1 MIDEK
6 NWLIRTR
13 AKQILGPVSKK
24 KIIEFVE
31 KGSLAPEDE
40 ITRGNGYWIN
50 VKERELL
57 DKYLYG
63 DVPMEFNPI
72 NEAKAVLINLNKNG
86 RTSSIG
92 PTISNQVKAPKDNNK
107 LPENDDL
114 AYPGDDSNQT
124 DNTQFIKIPPKQ
136 ATTDANLP
144 DQSDQSDQSALS
156 DPEINPQKKK

>member
-1 MIDEK
+1 MSDEK

-40 ITRGNGYWIN
+40 ITMGNGYWIT

-57 DKYLYG
+57 DRYLYG

-72 NEAKAVLINLNKNG
+72 AEAKPVLVKERRKGN
-86 RTSSIG
+86 TASFG
-92 PTISNQVKAPKDNNK
+92 PNVTNK
-107 LPENDDL
+107 LRENKADDNLVPSDDDL
-114 AYPGDDSNQT
+114 AYPEETNQT
-124 DNTQFIKIPPKQ
+124 DNTQFIKIPPKG
-136 ATTDANLP
+136 DDPSKLP
-144 DQSDQSDQSALS
+144 KNDDLAY
-156 DPEINPQKKK
+156 PEVPQQKKK